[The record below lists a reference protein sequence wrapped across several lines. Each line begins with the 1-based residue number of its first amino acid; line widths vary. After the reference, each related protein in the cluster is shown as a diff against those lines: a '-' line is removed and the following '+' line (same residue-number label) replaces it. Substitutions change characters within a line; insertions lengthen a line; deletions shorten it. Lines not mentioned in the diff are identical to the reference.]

1 MVPSRACD
9 SITLQDIIW
18 YLYTVSWYLY
28 QKTTQ
33 TSSHANADGPG
44 NASRQLGWQMGSAA
58 FLPQQPQAFGTHSG
72 SATSL
77 FTMSDDAA
85 AAAPAA
91 AVPAGA
97 APHTRGQDQMPS
109 LTRSKGRA
117 EAAAER
123 IDQRDSQGGRCHS
136 NSHSCGRDEPWA
148 CQQMHVNK
156 RRPCDCMRACQYLS
170 CQVRRRSRL
179 MKKAQGL
186 TTGDLAWLIA
196 RRAAEWGYSIHA
208 SEKDAVEL
216 QQVSSSFSS
225 KAEGELCIRRSVEVK
240 IDPCSR
246 LKKPLIGSSKW
257 FLESQGAGWVTGFF
271 WFVFCLFSRCILRQS
286 QFHVPKSLWVFSRK
300 VA

>member
-1 MVPSRACD
+1 MQRRWSRKC
-9 SITLQDIIW
+9 ITAAGMTNGFCSLFA
-18 YLYTVSWYLY
+18 
-28 QKTTQ
+28 TT
-33 TSSHANADGPG
+33 T
-44 NASRQLGWQMGSAA
+44 ASVWNPQWFSYFSFYHVGWCSCRCASCCSA
-58 FLPQQPQAFGTHSG
+58 GWSCTTHSW
-72 SATSL
+72 TRP
-77 FTMSDDAA
+77 DA
-85 AAAPAA
+85 
-91 AVPAGA
+91 
-97 APHTRGQDQMPS
+97 S

-225 KAEGELCIRRSVEVK
+225 KAEGELCIRRRRWGQDRSLLPFGK
-240 IDPCSR
+240 SR
-246 LKKPLIGSSKW
+246 LLGHQSDS
-257 FLESQGAGWVTGFF
+257 LESQGAGWVDGFSF
-271 WFVFCLFSRCILRQS
+271 GLSFVSSRGAFFVNPNFMCRNHFGC
-286 QFHVPKSLWVFSRK
+286 FHER
-300 VA
+300 